1 MWRGEG
7 EDGSEDLNTSSN
19 AIASGLS
26 MFFKKLLPQEEGH
39 VGSAIKAKML
49 FLNRDGGSFG

>member
-7 EDGSEDLNTSSN
+7 EDGSKDLNTSSN

-26 MFFKKLLPQEEGH
+26 MFFKKLLPQEEGTTW
-39 VGSAIKAKML
+39 AL
-49 FLNRDGGSFG
+49 R